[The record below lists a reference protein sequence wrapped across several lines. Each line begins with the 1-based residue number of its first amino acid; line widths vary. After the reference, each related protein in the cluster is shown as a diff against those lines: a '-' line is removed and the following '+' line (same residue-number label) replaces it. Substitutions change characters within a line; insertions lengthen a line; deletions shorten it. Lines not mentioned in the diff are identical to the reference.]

1 MEQIL
6 RSIYQERASDP
17 STLGVL
23 IIEKRDENDPDI
35 DMFDAIL
42 LIITAD
48 ESLPIYTKHYSTTT
62 GIAAMHII
70 SDKKLKKWLML
81 GTKRKVVDW
90 LFSGIV
96 IFDRNEYVDTLRKE
110 LKGTPMLGQELKM
123 GIELSRLVRSCAEG
137 KKFYE
142 QENYLDA
149 YHHVVTSLHHLARL
163 AVIEKGLFPEVKV
176 WGQVK
181 KIDPAVFKL
190 YEELV
195 MSDEVLEKRLELL
208 FLASEFFI
216 YNRTATG
223 AKHIL
228 NVMRT
233 KDRWEIQELHEN
245 EELRLYSVELEV
257 LISYLIKKDFIRVVE
272 KRSKNNTVNHRL
284 YSVSE

>member
-70 SDKKLKKWLML
+70 SDKQLKKWLML

-257 LISYLIKKDFIRVVE
+257 LISYLIKKGFIKVVE
-272 KRSKNNTVNHRL
+272 KQSKNNTVNHRL

>member
-70 SDKKLKKWLML
+70 SDKQLKKWLML